1 MLKAQEKA
9 IAKANSDGMKEEVI
23 KFLQTETMYAWQY
36 DVSRQI
42 FLANPALTIE
52 ELRRI
57 YVSYDP
63 RNDDDRHRGLQFIC
77 SLDCSKSLRDAL
89 LRYPYLDCTARIAA
103 LYKDEAFVLDIA
115 KSIEQMEDIFD
126 AYTIVSKLE
135 IVDEMGRLK
144 LKGFLEAYIKEG
156 LRYDDRI
163 PFKDI
168 VRAAEKFPLDFYRHV
183 LLDQA
188 AFYTF
193 LMDQSLLCKA
203 LREEFL
209 KGDEEWEKST
219 IDYQK
224 LQSIF
229 PLCSGYDYQI
239 NQATEFLSLVQKK
252 TSISLYLRKYSK
264 IRVDANEREPKAAIC
279 GIYATDRIHLVIFW
293 NDQVYEKTKA
303 GRLIPLSIKRLKIIM
318 NQYPAFE
325 EDFFSLLDGLSE
337 ASFFAKGVAYY
348 IKAQPMT
355 SLSMTVHDAFVYES
369 WKEYFLS
376 HYHKAESLPLR
387 ISEHHPDYIYL
398 MIKVVGRI
406 READRTRLYQ
416 MKKQEEERVVLKFFH
431 TVVQRESYPGSS
443 AKRLSDQFLR
453 FLMMESLPKKEDIGR
468 QREELS
474 HYLKLA
480 KMTKEKVSIS
490 FRSMQTL
497 QTEIRR
503 MSLKM
508 QSKDIPTIRIPR
520 SSVFKG
526 LRKLLPCSFERIETR
541 KRIIE
546 ESLSL
551 RNDAMF
557 YAELINQDQCAVY
570 SYALNRK
577 RYTVIFAAANDGY
590 CLSCIE
596 GIDKTLCPES
606 MMQYIKKLLKPVQ

>member
-1 MLKAQEKA
+1 LLKAQEKA
-9 IAKANSDGMKEEVI
+9 IAEAKSDGMSEEI
-23 KFLQTETMYAWQY
+23 IAFLTTESMQAWQY

-42 FLANPALTIE
+42 VLANPDFTIE

-63 RNDDDRHRGLQFIC
+63 RNDDDRHRGLLLIC
-77 SLDCSKSLRDAL
+77 SLNCSKILRDAL
-89 LRYPYLDCTARIAA
+89 LRFPNLDCTARIAA
-103 LYKDEAFVLDIA
+103 LYKEEAFVLDMA
-115 KSIEQMEDIFD
+115 RSIEQMEDIFD

-135 IVDEMGRLK
+135 IVDETSRLK
-144 LKGFLEAYIKEG
+144 LKEFLEAYIKEG

-163 PFKDI
+163 PFKDL
-168 VRAAEKFPLDFYRHV
+168 VRAAEKFPLTSYRHV
-183 LLDQA
+183 LSDQS

-193 LMDQSLLCKA
+193 LMEKSLLCKT
-203 LREEFL
+203 LREVLL

-224 LQSIF
+224 LQSLF

-239 NQATEFLSLVQKK
+239 NQATELLSLVQKK

-264 IRVDANEREPKAAIC
+264 IRIDAKEREPKEAMR
-279 GIYATDRIHLVIFW
+279 GIYATHRIHLVIFW

-303 GRLIPLSIKRLKIIM
+303 GRLVPLSIKRFKIIM

-325 EDFFSLLDGLSE
+325 EEFFSLLDALSE
-337 ASFFAKGVAYY
+337 ASFFAKGVTYY

-355 SLSMTVHDAFVYES
+355 FLPMTVQDSLVCGS

-376 HYHKAESLPLR
+376 HYHKAGSLPLR
-387 ISEHHPDYIYL
+387 ISEHYPDYIYL
-398 MIKVVGRI
+398 LIKVVSRI

-453 FLMMESLPKKEDIGR
+453 FLMMESLPAKEDIGR

-480 KMTKEKVSIS
+480 KTTKEKVSIS

-503 MSLKM
+503 MSLKV

-520 SSVFKG
+520 NSVFKG
-526 LRKLLPCSFERIETR
+526 LRKLLPRSFERIQTR

-557 YAELINQDQCAVY
+557 YAELMNKDRCAVY
-570 SYALNRK
+570 SYVLQRK
-577 RYTVIFAAANDGY
+577 RYTFVFSKTNEGY
-590 CLSCIE
+590 ELSLAE
-596 GIDKTLCPES
+596 GMDQGLCPIS
-606 MMQYIKKLLKPVQ
+606 ILQYIKKLLKSP